1 MTVSRSKVRVGP
13 REGFVALDSPWSWVV
28 SVASAWIDFWS
39 YVLFRSSGVLFVA
52 VVSVMGVSRG
62 QASWPFSLVNTL
74 YQLMGPITGVLIMKG
89 YIKSI
94 SILGTFLSVAAAFL
108 CFVKFDYTSL
118 LVFIPLAGI
127 GQGLCT
133 PVNSVL
139 VNQFF
144 DRYLSSASGISLTGI
159 TLASFVFPPVVTLLL
174 ETYGL
179 RGTFLIISGLSLHAV
194 AGALLTRP
202 PPWMFKRRRSESL
215 PLANGDSDKLHEKHS
230 EDTFKSSTTV
240 DEETASSKLG
250 SMVSVALDAT
260 AAQVVALADHDSN
273 EETEKKA
280 SKNNDE
286 IVIYEM
292 QRRDR
297 SPVYQSTVVTLPRSS
312 VLQLPVP
319 KGSSW
324 MKKVR
329 FFKKPFYYIITVHW
343 ISSSYVNFC
352 FLVSLVDLALSIGVD
367 SRSASMVLSAYSV
380 GDLAGRLLSG
390 WISDKRFLSRPSVMM
405 LNCGVLSV
413 VLFLVP
419 HCNTYSSLVLA
430 SVAVGWCVGSCVI
443 LFTVLL
449 GAVAGLENL
458 SLAIGVTTFFL
469 GIATLARPTM
479 IAHFRDTKGSYDGL
493 YNLHGA
499 VYGLLFVAY
508 ASRFCY
514 QRFCS
519 RRLKSRTA
527 Y

>member
-1 MTVSRSKVRVGP
+1 MALSRSKVRVGP

-28 SVASAWIDFWS
+28 SVAAAWIDFWS
-39 YVLFRSSGVLFVA
+39 NVLFRSSGVLFVS
-52 VVSVMGVSRG
+52 VVSVLGVSHG
-62 QASWPFSLVNTL
+62 QASWPFSLLNTI
-74 YQLMGPITGVLIMKG
+74 YQLMGPVTGVLIVKG

-94 SILGTFLSVAAAFL
+94 SILGTFLSVAATFL
-108 CFVKFDYTSL
+108 CFLNFDYTSL

-159 TLASFVFPPVVTLLL
+159 TMASFVFPPVVTLLL

-194 AGALLTRP
+194 AGALLMRP
-202 PPWMFKRRRSESL
+202 PPWMLKRRQSKSL
-215 PLANGDSDKLHEKHS
+215 RLANEDNSSSRRCDKQS
-230 EDTFKSSTTV
+230 EEHLNGSTIV
-240 DEETASSKLG
+240 DEELALSKQGGIG
-250 SMVSVALDAT
+250 SMALDAT
-260 AAQVVALADHDSN
+260 AANVVALADREDSN
-273 EETEKKA
+273 EETEKEA
-280 SKNNDE
+280 LDNSDE
-286 IVIYEM
+286 TVIYEM

-312 VLQLPVP
+312 VLQLSLP
-319 KGSSW
+319 KRSSW

-329 FFKKPFYYIITVHW
+329 FFKKPFYYLLTVHW

-352 FLVSLVDLALSIGVD
+352 FLVSLVDLALSMGVD
-367 SRSASMVLSAYSV
+367 SRAASMVLSTYSI

-390 WISDKRFLSRPSVMM
+390 WISDKKILSRPSVMM

-413 VLFLVP
+413 VLFVVP
-419 HCNTYSSLVLA
+419 HCDSYSSLVLA

-443 LFTVLL
+443 LFSVLL
-449 GAVAGLENL
+449 GAVAGLENI

-469 GIATLARPTM
+469 GIATLARPTL
-479 IAHFRDTKGSYDGL
+479 IGE
-493 YNLHGA
+493 
-499 VYGLLFVAY
+499 
-508 ASRFCY
+508 SR
-514 QRFCS
+514 S
-519 RRLKSRTA
+519 NI
-527 Y
+527 